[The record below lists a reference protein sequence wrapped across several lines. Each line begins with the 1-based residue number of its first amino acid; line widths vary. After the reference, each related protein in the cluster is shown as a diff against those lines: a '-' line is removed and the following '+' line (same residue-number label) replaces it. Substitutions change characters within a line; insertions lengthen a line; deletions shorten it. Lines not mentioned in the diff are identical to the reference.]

1 MPALIDMRHIA
12 GETVYF
18 WMEKDNYIS
27 DGRIIDC
34 VFSLTDND
42 EFIDDSDEFIDARN
56 KGTMIYVKYG
66 DEAVGKYIGE
76 IFLYKDRYMYYDYSE
91 QIVTVLTDGQLELLQ
106 EYL

>member
-1 MPALIDMRHIA
+1 
-12 GETVYF
+12 
-18 WMEKDNYIS
+18 MEKDNYIS

-34 VFSLTDND
+34 V
-42 EFIDDSDEFIDARN
+42 FIDARN